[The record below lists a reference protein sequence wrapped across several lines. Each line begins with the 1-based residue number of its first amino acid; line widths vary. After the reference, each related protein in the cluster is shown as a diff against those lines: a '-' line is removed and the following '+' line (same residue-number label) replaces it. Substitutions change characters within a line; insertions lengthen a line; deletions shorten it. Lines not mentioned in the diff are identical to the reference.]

1 MSAEDTAFDAMV
13 ESLADSVTTLE
24 DDLKPLLENFAEISS
39 KLPVLDQAKLNV
51 LLAYSIESLL
61 FSALRLE
68 GVDAKNHDVF
78 KELTRTRQYFE
89 KITKAETPA
98 EPRPENATINKQAAI
113 RFIRADLADENNRE
127 LSNNL
132 KELLA
137 KERAKAVIRKRRAAE
152 EANPPADA
160 SDASGQSDSK
170 AKRKKHSA
178 SKASK

>member
-1 MSAEDTAFDAMV
+1 M
-13 ESLADSVTTLE
+13 
-24 DDLKPLLENFAEISS
+24 
-39 KLPVLDQAKLNV
+39 
-51 LLAYSIESLL
+51 
-61 FSALRLE
+61 
-68 GVDAKNHDVF
+68 DAKKHDVF

-113 RFIRADLADENNRE
+113 RFIRADLVGFFHTGFLATCSNTLTNPNHSPQADENNRE

-152 EANPPADA
+152 EASPSADT
-160 SDASGQSDSK
+160 SDASGKSDSK